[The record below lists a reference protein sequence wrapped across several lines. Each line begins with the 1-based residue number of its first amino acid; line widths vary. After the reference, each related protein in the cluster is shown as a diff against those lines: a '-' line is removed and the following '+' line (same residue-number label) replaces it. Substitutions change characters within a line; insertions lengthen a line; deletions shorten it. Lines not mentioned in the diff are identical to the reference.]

1 MSTIWHHKVGFR
13 TEIYEHGPII
23 YHLGHDISLVSA
35 LENEAQNLI
44 SKHNF
49 NATGYTFDCVGDQ
62 AQLGSMIG
70 DHDLVISLLPYTF
83 HPMVAKLA
91 IEKKVNMVTASYL
104 SPGME
109 ELDSAA
115 KSSGEKS
122 RGCRTEQGSGS
133 IRMIRYE

>member
-1 MSTIWHHKVGFR
+1 M
-13 TEIYEHGPII
+13 
-23 YHLGHDISLVSA
+23 VSA

-91 IEKKVNMVTASYL
+91 IENKVNMVTASYL

-115 KSSGEKS
+115 KSSGEN
-122 RGCRTEQGSGS
+122 
-133 IRMIRYE
+133 

>member
-1 MSTIWHHKVGFR
+1 MGFR
-13 TEIYEHGPII
+13 IGPIQRGHANLNWI
-23 YHLGHDISLVSA
+23 ILGHEISLVSA

-109 ELDSAA
+109 ELDSLA
-115 KSSGEKS
+115 KSSGKNL
-122 RGCRTEQGSGS
+122 Q
-133 IRMIRYE
+133 

>member
-1 MSTIWHHKVGFR
+1 MRRDKKKVLILGAGYVTPPVVDYLASQGRISYRDLR
-13 TEIYEHGPII
+13 TRAVLYR
-23 YHLGHDISLVSA
+23 LGHEISLVSA

-91 IEKKVNMVTASYL
+91 IENKVNMVTASYL

-115 KSSGEKS
+115 KSSGEN
-122 RGCRTEQGSGS
+122 
-133 IRMIRYE
+133 